1 MCWRGPASVSLL
13 VVPGMQF
20 RRRRLGKKRNV
31 CIDQDIEPPNLGF
44 AICSAAR
51 DWRRVLVSPP
61 VRVHGVAGP
70 EMNRWKDFF
79 FFRLD
84 ARNVPRAG
92 GVSYRSANRH
102 LTPANEVIA
111 LPELALPEAGANAN
125 KKTAPLFKRTLLWR
139 FAWQGASGFSLRTC
153 CPARACGCLCCQ
165 LQLLPIAAP
174 LPAPCKRN
182 LPTGRAWSNSKQ
194 TSLCA

>member
-61 VRVHGVAGP
+61 VRVHGVSGP

-79 FFRLD
+79 FSTRCPKRPSSGKCILPLSQSPPD
-84 ARNVPRAG
+84 SGERSNRTDRTRTARGWCECKQKNYSAIQANPSLALCLARRFWVLILYFLSSQSLWLSLMPAATA
-92 GVSYRSANRH
+92 ANRC
-102 LTPANEVIA
+102 
-111 LPELALPEAGANAN
+111 
-125 KKTAPLFKRTLLWR
+125 F
-139 FAWQGASGFSLRTC
+139 FARSLRT
-153 CPARACGCLCCQ
+153 
-165 LQLLPIAAP
+165 
-174 LPAPCKRN
+174 
-182 LPTGRAWSNSKQ
+182 
-194 TSLCA
+194 

>member
-125 KKTAPLFKRTLLWR
+125 KKCSAIQAKPSLALCLARRFWVLFAYLLSSQSLWLSLLPAATAADRCS
-139 FAWQGASGFSLRTC
+139 FARSLRT
-153 CPARACGCLCCQ
+153 
-165 LQLLPIAAP
+165 
-174 LPAPCKRN
+174 
-182 LPTGRAWSNSKQ
+182 
-194 TSLCA
+194 